1 MAKDLTLK
9 GTDPI
14 SGKLGECYANID
26 GSMEEM
32 IYLKKIEA
40 KMEKQKKEINVLGYS
55 GSKNKSAGWKG
66 TGTATLY
73 YMTSLFR
80 RLAIEYM
87 NTGKDFY
94 VDMFVVN
101 DDPSSGAGR
110 QKVWLKNVNFDG
122 ITLAMLDVDNT
133 ELNEEISFTFD
144 GAELVEQFDTVTG
157 E

>member
-1 MAKDLTLK
+1 MAIGTLR

-32 IYLKKIEA
+32 IYTKKIEA
-40 KMEKQKKEINVLGYS
+40 KIEKQKKEINVLGYS

-66 TGTATLY
+66 TGSCTLY
-73 YMTSLFR
+73 YLTSLFR
-80 RLAIEYM
+80 KLMLEYM

-94 VDMFVVN
+94 MDMFIVN
-101 DDPSSGAGR
+101 DDPSSNAGR
-110 QKVWLKNVNFDG
+110 QKMWLKNVNFDG

-133 ELNEEISFTFD
+133 ELNEEVSFTFD
-144 GAELVEQFDTVTG
+144 GAELIEEFDTVTG

>member
-1 MAKDLTLK
+1 MANELTLR

-14 SGKLGECYANID
+14 SGKLGECYATID

-40 KMEKQKKEINVLGYS
+40 KMEKQKKEINVLGYA
-55 GSKNKSAGWKG
+55 GSKNKSTGWKG

-80 RLAIEYM
+80 KLSIEYM
-87 NTGKDFY
+87 NTGKDLYF
-94 VDMFVVN
+94 DMFVVN
-101 DDPSSGAGR
+101 DDPSSKAGR

-122 ITLAMLDVDNT
+122 ITLAMLDVENT
-133 ELNEEISFTFD
+133 ELSEEVSFTFD
-144 GAELVEQFDTVTG
+144 GAELVESFDTVTG

>member
-1 MAKDLTLK
+1 MAIGTLR

-32 IYLKKIEA
+32 IYTKKIEA
-40 KMEKQKKEINVLGYS
+40 KIEKQKKEINVLGYP
-55 GSKNKSAGWKG
+55 GSKNKSTGWKG

-73 YMTSLFR
+73 YMSSIFR
-80 RLAIEYM
+80 EKMLEYM

-94 VDMFVVN
+94 MDMFIVN
-101 DDPSSGAGR
+101 DDPSSNAGR
-110 QKVWLKNVNFDG
+110 QKIWLKNVNFDG

-133 ELNEEISFTFD
+133 ELNEEVSFTFD
-144 GAELVEQFDTVTG
+144 GADMIEKFNTVIG

>member
-1 MAKDLTLK
+1 MAKELTLR

-26 GSMEEM
+26 GSMEDM
-32 IYLKKIEA
+32 LYVKKVEA
-40 KMEKQKKEINVLGYS
+40 KVEKQKKEINVLGYS

-73 YMTSLFR
+73 YMTSIFR
-80 RLAIEYM
+80 KKMLEYM

-94 VDMFVVN
+94 VDMFIVN
-101 DDPSSGAGR
+101 DDPSSNAGR
-110 QKVWLKNVNFDG
+110 QKIWLKNVNFDG

-133 ELNEEISFTFD
+133 ELNEELSFTFD
-144 GAELVEQFDTVTG
+144 GAEMVEEFDTVTG

>member
-1 MAKDLTLK
+1 MANELTLR

-14 SGKLGECYANID
+14 SGKLGECYATID

-40 KMEKQKKEINVLGYS
+40 KMEKEKKEINVLGYA
-55 GSKNKSAGWKG
+55 GSKNKATGWKG

-87 NTGKDFY
+87 NTGKDLYF
-94 VDMFVVN
+94 DMYVVN
-101 DDPSSGAGR
+101 EDPSSKAGR

-122 ITLAMLDVDNT
+122 ITLAMLDVENT
-133 ELNEEISFTFD
+133 ELSEEVSFTFD
-144 GAELVEQFDTVTG
+144 SAELVESFDTVTG